1 MSAYKDETYK
11 TVCCWMENT
20 RIKYVPN
27 PKRGKSKI
35 RYAAYEKTKTVGQS
49 LACGSKPL
57 DLLFD
62 YQTGLLSVVG
72 GPVRKEPLD
81 PSKID
86 VATMTNTDKV
96 LSIWFYRSHPEKLK
110 ALRDAEK
117 IFKEKSLGNMNLK
130 SKSKALDLSEK
141 LGLELDEFSEGMLS
155 ELDAAR
161 RAADNEAKSLLET
174 ATAKKRCITDDDCL
188 RILRKWAFRKNE
200 ARQNVMPEGSTFVHS
215 DTLGL
220 IRCRDGR
227 YIATEPTVA
236 YPHVMGIFNRWLKDH
251 VSKDFQ
257 HQFPFTS
264 ISVNYAYAAKIHR
277 DQGNHGPSMGAAL
290 GNFTGGR
297 LQYWEDDNKSI
308 ELDDL
313 LQQPNTVVDVAHG
326 PKLFDGRRAH
336 AVEPFKGERF
346 SLVFFSYGKYWKAR
360 KDVQDCLNSCGVTF
374 PTDDAIKY
382 WTGCLSPPKGYSDSA
397 SPHKSSQKRTN
408 SKSIE
413 TPPRG
418 APERGCPRKGQEG
431 DGIATPSPDKIKQTH
446 ATSKSTATPPKDAPQ
461 RGRPRKVQE
470 CDGIAIPSPGKN
482 NQKQATAKSTATP
495 PKDAPQRGRP
505 RKVQEGDGKATPGK
519 RRADA
524 LEGTLLKKRKTCG

>member
-27 PKRGKSKI
+27 PKSGKSKI
-35 RYAAYEKTKTVGQS
+35 RYAAYEKAKTVGQS
-49 LACGSKPL
+49 LAYGSKPL

-62 YQTGLLSVVG
+62 YQTGLLSVIG

-86 VATMTNTDKV
+86 VARMTNTDKV

-141 LGLELDEFSEGMLS
+141 LGIELDEFSEGMLS

-161 RAADNEAKSLLET
+161 RAADNEAKNLLET
-174 ATAKKRCITDDDCL
+174 ATAKGRCITNDDCL

-200 ARQNVMPEGSTFVHS
+200 ARQNVMPEGTTFVHS

-251 VSKDFQ
+251 VSKDFKRP
-257 HQFPFTS
+257 FPFTS

-297 LQYWEDDNKSI
+297 LQYWEDDDKSI

-313 LQQPNTVVDVAHG
+313 LEQQPNIAVDVAHG

-346 SLVFFSYGKYWKAR
+346 SLVFFSYGKFWKAP
-360 KDVQDCLNSCGVTF
+360 KEVQDCLTSCGVTF
-374 PTDDAIKY
+374 PTDDSMKY
-382 WTGCLSPPKGYSDSA
+382 WTGCLAPPKGYSHTA
-397 SPHKSSQKRTN
+397 SPHKNSQKN
-408 SKSIE
+408 AKSQSIE
-413 TPPRG
+413 TP
-418 APERGCPRKGQEG
+418 
-431 DGIATPSPDKIKQTH
+431 S
-446 ATSKSTATPPKDAPQ
+446 KDAPQ
-461 RGRPRKVQE
+461 RGRPRKGRE
-470 CDGIAIPSPGKN
+470 GHGIATPSPDKN
-482 NQKQATAKSTATP
+482 NGKHATSKGTATP
-495 PKDAPQRGRP
+495 PKDAPKRGRP
-505 RKVQEGDGKATPGK
+505 RKVQEGDRKATPGK
-519 RRADA
+519 RQTESPD
-524 LEGTLLKKRKTCG
+524 EMPLKKRKTC